1 MVALYPHLACV
12 CMWVSLLS
20 LFGLCI
26 WLQLHIPLLSI
37 SSRAPALASWRTAA
51 RVQVARIH
59 ECIALHWDLH
69 PLPSSC
75 PPACLPATPIQ
86 LQLCHP
92 QNLQQMHSAVLH
104 PNCGNLAEGKA
115 VCTSS
120 AVEKSGRPFWRW
132 GKMLGQTLD
141 TDEQATC
148 PQHSI
153 LTKVAAG

>member
-20 LFGLCI
+20 LFGLCMR
-26 WLQLHIPLLSI
+26 LQLHIPLLSI

-69 PLPSSC
+69 PLP
-75 PPACLPATPIQ
+75 CLPARLLATPIQ

-92 QNLQQMHSAVLH
+92 QNLQQMHPAVVH

-115 VCTSS
+115 VW
-120 AVEKSGRPFWRW
+120 WR
-132 GKMLGQTLD
+132 
-141 TDEQATC
+141 
-148 PQHSI
+148 
-153 LTKVAAG
+153 KVAGHFGGGERCWDRHWTLTSRQLARNIRS